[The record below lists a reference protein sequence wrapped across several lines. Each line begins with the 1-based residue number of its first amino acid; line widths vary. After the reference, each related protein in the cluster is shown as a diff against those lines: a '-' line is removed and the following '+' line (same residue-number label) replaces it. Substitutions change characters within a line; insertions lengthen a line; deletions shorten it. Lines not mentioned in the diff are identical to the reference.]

1 MSMMKWLALLFVL
14 FMLAVILLAD
24 LGAIPEPIKM
34 IYRFPNGD
42 RVGHFVLYG
51 ILTFLIDSAF
61 PREVKMARMN
71 LQLGSLVI
79 AILAALEE
87 FSQIFLTLRTA
98 DLIDLTFSLLGIA
111 CADWLVRLL
120 RRQRPVH

>member
-1 MSMMKWLALLFVL
+1 MKWLSLLFVL

-51 ILTFLIDSAF
+51 ILTFLVNTAF
-61 PREVKMARMN
+61 PRQVRMGRMN
-71 LQLGSLVI
+71 VFYGSAII
-79 AILAALEE
+79 ATLATLEE
-87 FSQIFLTLRTA
+87 VSQLFLSNRTF
-98 DLIDLTFSLLGIA
+98 DLIDLTFTLLGVA
-111 CADWLVRLL
+111 CADWLVRFILK
-120 RRQRPVH
+120 QRLVY

>member
-1 MSMMKWLALLFVL
+1 MNIMKWLSLLFVL

-51 ILTFLIDSAF
+51 ILTFLVNTAF
-61 PREVKMARMN
+61 PRQVRMGRMN
-71 LQLGSLVI
+71 VFYGSAII
-79 AILAALEE
+79 ATLATLEE
-87 FSQIFLTLRTA
+87 VSQLFLSNRTF
-98 DLIDLTFSLLGIA
+98 DLIDLTFTLLGVA
-111 CADWLVRLL
+111 CADWLVRFILK
-120 RRQRPVH
+120 QRLVY

>member
-1 MSMMKWLALLFVL
+1 MMKWLALLFLL
-14 FMLAVILLAD
+14 FMLVIILLAD
-24 LGAIPEPIKM
+24 RGAIPEPIKM

-61 PREVKMARMN
+61 PRTVKIARVD
-71 LQLGSLVI
+71 LLLGSLVI

-87 FSQIFLTLRTA
+87 FSQLFFPHRTS

-111 CADWLVRLL
+111 CGDLFFRLMR
-120 RRQRPVH
+120 RRQLTH